1 MTSQWDKLCE
11 ILERAEK
18 LPAKHKSAY
27 LQSAFMNL
35 ALQSHTKLQAR
46 DLTSMTAK
54 MQAKSSTPKPR
65 KRRRTTT

>member
-18 LPAKHKSAY
+18 MPAKQKSAY
-27 LQSAFMNL
+27 LQSAFMDL
-35 ALQSHTKLQAR
+35 ALQSHTKLSAR

-54 MQAKSSTPKPR
+54 MRAQSNNPKPR
-65 KRRRTTT
+65 KRRRTAT

>member
-18 LPAKHKSAY
+18 LPAKQKSTY
-27 LQSAFMNL
+27 LQSAIMDL
-35 ALQSHTKLQAR
+35 ALQSHTKLQAH

-54 MQAKSSTPKPR
+54 MRAKSSTSKPR
-65 KRRRTTT
+65 KKRRGAT